1 MAGIFNVVS
10 GQKAVASAGTAV
22 QMVATTS
29 ALRFVRSVLIRA
41 DADNTVA
48 VFAGNDNAGDVTVS
62 NGFQLDAGESITL
75 TPDSF
80 GDKVG
85 DEKIDLSS
93 VWLDSASGTPG
104 VHFIA
109 LL

>member
-1 MAGIFNVVS
+1 MAGIFNLVS
-10 GQKAVASAGTAV
+10 GQKAVGTAGTAV

-48 VFAGNDNAGDVTVS
+48 VFIGNDNAGDVTVS
-62 NGFQLDAGESITL
+62 NGFQLDPGESVTL

-80 GDKVG
+80 GNDVG
-85 DEKIDLSS
+85 DEKVDLSS
-93 VWLDSASGTPG
+93 VWLDSASSTPG
-104 VHFIA
+104 VHFLA